1 MSKLVLTPPPPPSHT
16 PTYICLHG
24 WCTWMKTGVTL
35 GVERREDKEDGG
47 GEEKKGEEE
56 KYIKGRGRRRNGRRN
71 KEGEQRPYVDRS
83 SVVSEMKTMT
93 IS

>member
-35 GVERREDKEDGG
+35 GVERREDQEH

-56 KYIKGRGRRRNGRRN
+56 KNKRGDKRKG
-71 KEGEQRPYVDRS
+71 KEEKG
-83 SVVSEMKTMT
+83 KKK
-93 IS
+93 

>member
-56 KYIKGRGRRRNGRRN
+56 KNKRGDKRKG
-71 KEGEQRPYVDRS
+71 KEEKG
-83 SVVSEMKTMT
+83 KKK
-93 IS
+93 

>member
-35 GVERREDKEDGG
+35 GVERREDKEH

-56 KYIKGRGRRRNGRRN
+56 KNKRGDKRKG
-71 KEGEQRPYVDRS
+71 KEEKG
-83 SVVSEMKTMT
+83 KKK
-93 IS
+93 